1 MAAFMT
7 DVRPL
12 HANARCVAIDVFD
25 VRSGQ
30 VVLSD
35 VADAERADERAVLML
50 DCVCVRAGGEA

>member
-1 MAAFMT
+1 MTAFMT

-12 HANARCVAIDVFD
+12 HAHARCVAIDVFD

-35 VADAERADERAVLML
+35 IADAERADERA
-50 DCVCVRAGGEA
+50 GGEA